1 LKFLGID
8 LAWKVA
14 NPASDSTALCTLDSN
29 GNLQD
34 LVTCTS
40 DLEVLGSIEEDVV
53 WIGIDAPLRV
63 PYDQG
68 MRHCERSLRSMN
80 VRVLPSNRKFM
91 TAHFGGLR
99 GEAMTNELQL
109 RGYAPAEG
117 SGSAPKA
124 FFEVYPYGT
133 LAMLTEGE
141 VPPYKHGPAESR
153 RAAMAEVLEVLRS
166 WQPRMAVNGLPKE
179 MQHARAKELK
189 TLGDK
194 IDAMLCAA
202 CLYAHWLSKG
212 KSTALVGDEKEGFIL
227 LPLPGR

>member
-8 LAWKVA
+8 LAWKAA
-14 NPASDSTALCTLDSN
+14 NPACDSTALCTLDSN

-40 DLEVLGSIEEDVV
+40 DLEILGFIQENVV

-68 MRHCERSLRSMN
+68 MRKCERSLRSMG
-80 VRVLPSNRKFM
+80 VPVLPSNQKFM

-99 GEAMTNELQL
+99 GEAIAKELQL
-109 RGYAPAEG
+109 RGHAPAEA

-124 FFEVYPYGT
+124 YFEVYPYGT

-141 VPPYKHGPAESR
+141 VPPYKQGPAERR
-153 RAAMAEVLEVLRS
+153 RAAMAEVLDVLRS
-166 WQPRMAVNGLPKE
+166 WQPKMTAMGLSNE
-179 MQHARAKELK
+179 IQQASAQGLK
-189 TLGDK
+189 TLGDR
-194 IDAMLCAA
+194 IDAMLCVA
-202 CLYAHWLSKG
+202 CVYAHWLSKG
-212 KSTALVGDEKEGFIL
+212 KSTALVGGEKEGFIL